1 MASHNEITNS
11 LQAFAEE
18 YSKNQRLKIMNLDWD
33 RNVLVLAEDVESE
46 HTLTLEKGELTMAEG
61 KKAEPDLTVISDSE
75 TLVDMFYGD
84 ITPAEPYMN
93 GSLKIIGSEDDIL
106 RLDFISLLIWGE

>member
-1 MASHNEITNS
+1 MASHEEITRS
-11 LQAFAEE
+11 LQAFTEE
-18 YSKNQRLKIMNLDWD
+18 YSKNQRLKVMNKDWD
-33 RNVLVLAEDVESE
+33 RNVLIKANDIESV
-46 HTLTLEKGELTMAEG
+46 HTLTLKNGELSLKEG
-61 KKAEPDLTVISDSE
+61 KDAEPDLIVMSDSE
-75 TLVDMFYGD
+75 ILVDMFYGD